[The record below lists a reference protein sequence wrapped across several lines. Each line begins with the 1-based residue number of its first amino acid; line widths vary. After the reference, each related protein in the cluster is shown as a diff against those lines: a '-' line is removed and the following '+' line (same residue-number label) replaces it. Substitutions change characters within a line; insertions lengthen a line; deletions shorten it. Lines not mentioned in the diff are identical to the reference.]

1 MQTNELPPSQN
12 QDVPR
17 IESMESVLTRQVWN
31 APQRS
36 ESIQMDTERAQ
47 QVSLELV
54 SILLKF
60 TMGKRALPEFHL
72 QLPIRYKPTYQWNV
86 ANYR

>member
-54 SILLKF
+54 SILFEF
-60 TMGKRALPEFHL
+60 TMGKRAPEIL
-72 QLPIRYKPTYQWNV
+72 MVPQLTIRYKATY
-86 ANYR
+86 